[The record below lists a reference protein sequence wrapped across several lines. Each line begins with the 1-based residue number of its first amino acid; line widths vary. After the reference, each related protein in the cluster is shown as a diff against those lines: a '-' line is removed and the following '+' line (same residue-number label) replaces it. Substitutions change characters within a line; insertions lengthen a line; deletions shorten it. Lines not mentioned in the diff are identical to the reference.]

1 MAIAAVK
8 KAAAKGKGGTKK
20 KIQHK
25 FILNC
30 TQPVEDGIMD
40 AANFEKY
47 LHERIKVRHYKG
59 DVESRENTFVFN
71 FESTFFSPLHALSS
85 PPPHEF

>member
-1 MAIAAVK
+1 MAVGAAK

-47 LHERIKVRHYKG
+47 LHERIKVGSMIVLMVATWNDRCGKN
-59 DVESRENTFVFN
+59 VLQ
-71 FESTFFSPLHALSS
+71 PLY
-85 PPPHEF
+85 

>member
-1 MAIAAVK
+1 MLEIQKDFCSVIKMVAVAK
-8 KAAAKGKGGTKK
+8 KKNVKGGTKK

-40 AANFEKY
+40 PANFEKY
-47 LHERIKVRHYKG
+47 LHERIKV
-59 DVESRENTFVFN
+59 
-71 FESTFFSPLHALSS
+71 ALLQRILYASS
-85 PPPHEF
+85 L

>member
-1 MAIAAVK
+1 MVVGAVK
-8 KAAAKGKGGTKK
+8 KVAAKGVAKGAAKGKGGTKK

-47 LHERIKVRHYKG
+47 LHERIKVRET
-59 DVESRENTFVFN
+59 VR
-71 FESTFFSPLHALSS
+71 
-85 PPPHEF
+85 

>member
-1 MAIAAVK
+1 MVAGAVK

-47 LHERIKVRHYKG
+47 LHERIKVSADKKVVLAS
-59 DVESRENTFVFN
+59 DFDFSM
-71 FESTFFSPLHALSS
+71 FFFL
-85 PPPHEF
+85 

>member
-1 MAIAAVK
+1 MVVGTAK

-47 LHERIKVRHYKG
+47 LHERIKVFRHFK
-59 DVESRENTFVFN
+59 DTRITNTLN
-71 FESTFFSPLHALSS
+71 SS
-85 PPPHEF
+85 QL

>member
-47 LHERIKVRHYKG
+47 LHERIKVRHEAAMNRG
-59 DVESRENTFVFN
+59 EDR
-71 FESTFFSPLHALSS
+71 ALGMVSFGH
-85 PPPHEF
+85 PRLGKCIRIHC

>member
-1 MAIAAVK
+1 MVVGAVK

-47 LHERIKVRHYKG
+47 LHERIKVR
-59 DVESRENTFVFN
+59 
-71 FESTFFSPLHALSS
+71 
-85 PPPHEF
+85 

>member
-1 MAIAAVK
+1 MVV
-8 KAAAKGKGGTKK
+8 AAKKKNVKGGTKK

-40 AANFEKY
+40 PANFEKY
-47 LHERIKVRHYKG
+47 LHERIKVRL
-59 DVESRENTFVFN
+59 FN
-71 FESTFFSPLHALSS
+71 MYNGPSLFL
-85 PPPHEF
+85 PPPLP

>member
-1 MAIAAVK
+1 MDYYK
-8 KAAAKGKGGTKK
+8 NPM

-47 LHERIKVRHYKG
+47 LHERIKVG
-59 DVESRENTFVFN
+59 FVIIRIKA
-71 FESTFFSPLHALSS
+71 S
-85 PPPHEF
+85 